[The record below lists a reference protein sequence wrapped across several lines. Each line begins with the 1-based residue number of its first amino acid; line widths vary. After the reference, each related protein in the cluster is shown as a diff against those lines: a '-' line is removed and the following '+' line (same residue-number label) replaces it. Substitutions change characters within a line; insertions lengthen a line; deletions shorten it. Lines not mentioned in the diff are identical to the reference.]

1 MFRNTLSETDGH
13 SPGKVED
20 YVVAHL
26 PSLLLQ
32 VTEKILDFSDHCRLI
47 PCQSL
52 TKDHLRLDGN
62 LDSNFL
68 QISHWLRST
77 LVPQLLWQLS
87 QFL

>member
-1 MFRNTLSETDGH
+1 MFRNILFETDGH

-32 VTEKILDFSDHCRLI
+32 VTEKILDFSDPSRLI

-52 TKDHLRLDGN
+52 TKVHSHLDGN
-62 LDSNFL
+62 LDSHFL
-68 QISHWLRST
+68 QISHWLQST
-77 LVPQLLWQLS
+77 LVPQLLWQFP